1 MKALLSE
8 ENLPALRAYCTPDTL
23 MAFDY
28 DGTLAAITAD
38 PARAFMRDSTRTLVS
53 SVAQHYPTLILSGR
67 ARSDVQRLLGI
78 TSVQVIGNHG
88 SEAADDND
96 PPACAVVAQWRT
108 QLQTDLAGLDGVFI
122 EDKGHSLSVHYRH
135 AQDPV
140 DAETIV
146 YQSASR
152 LDAVRLIGGKCVL
165 NVLPKDAP
173 GKGTA
178 LAGEM
183 KRIDAPRALF
193 VGDDTTD
200 EDAFAIRDRHDLLT
214 VRVGYDASSL
224 AAYYLVDQEDVD
236 VLLQFL
242 LL

>member
-1 MKALLSE
+1 
-8 ENLPALRAYCTPDTL
+8 

-38 PARAFMRDSTRTLVS
+38 PARAFMRDTTRELLCA
-53 SVAQHYPTLILSGR
+53 VAQRYPTLVLSGR
-67 ARSDVQRLLGI
+67 RRDDVQRLVGI
-78 TSVQVIGNHG
+78 STVTVVGNHG
-88 SEAADDND
+88 SETADDND
-96 PPACAVVAQWRT
+96 PSIRTVVAQWRT
-108 QLQTDLAGLDGVFI
+108 QLQTDFDGLEGVFI

-140 DAETIV
+140 AIETMV
-146 YQSASR
+146 QQSASR

-165 NVLPKDAP
+165 NVLPMDAP

-178 LAGEM
+178 LAREM
-183 KRIDAPRALF
+183 KRIGAPRALF

-200 EDAFAIRDRHDLLT
+200 EDAFAIRDRHELLSI
-214 VRVGYDASSL
+214 RVGYDTSSL
-224 AAYYLVDQEDVD
+224 AACYLVGQQDVD

-242 LL
+242 LQ